1 MPTLVD
7 EQVVSL
13 EFQNKNFEKNV
24 KESLDSIE
32 KLKKSLDFTKA
43 GEGLESID
51 NTANKCDFRVM
62 QEGLVQV
69 QAHISILDQLA
80 MNWLNRM
87 ENKVLDV
94 SEKLV
99 KSMSTEQISAGWDK
113 YAEKTSA
120 VQTIMAATASQF
132 EDTATQMNYVND
144 QLSKLNW
151 FTDETSYNFLDMV
164 NNIGKFTSNQISLD
178 DSVTAMQGISTW
190 AAISGANV
198 NEAGR
203 AMYNLAQAIGIG
215 AVKLMDWKSIEN
227 ANMATAE
234 FKQTA
239 IDTAVAMGTLVDLGD
254 GLYETSKEHEVS
266 VRNFNENLK
275 DEWFTSEVLIAT
287 LNEYGGFTN
296 ALYDFIEST
305 DLDYASE
312 AIQYIDEFV
321 NHTIDMEEASEA
333 TGMAAEEL
341 EQWLTQLGSAEFE
354 LGRKSFAAAQQAKT
368 FKEAIDS
375 VKDAASTAWMN
386 IFETIFGD
394 FQKAKVLWTDLA
406 NNLYDIFVGPINE
419 KAEILT
425 EAFTSNWEIL
435 SKQMS
440 NAGISAT
447 QFKEALSRSYFKYY
461 AKDLEDVIK
470 EYGGLEE
477 AIKAGAFSAHTLKD
491 ALLSLTGSADSLKDI
506 RENLKMGDTGDDVRE
521 VQQALADLGYEFEQ
535 FGVDGIIGK
544 ETEGIIKMF
553 QEANNLEVTG
563 IIDEATLQAL
573 RDANGITSDLVESWF
588 GLVENIDQLGGRD
601 LFIGGLANLGNT
613 FLEIWNAIFPAKS
626 EEQISEAAGIVY
638 EIVYAFNAATEAL
651 LNFVSGEGP
660 LKTIIEGITSV
671 FALLKEVI
679 GGAITGIVNLGM
691 GALSLLSFIP
701 EVLAMLAGL
710 VGYVATMIVQ
720 SGIIS
725 GLIGT
730 VTGAIRGFASAI
742 HDTVFEYIDFIKN
755 NENLMRIGNAISG
768 ILGKLR
774 MSFRYISV
782 TLGGGTGIIDKIK
795 SLGATLK
802 DLSKIGIDN
811 VLGKIADWFERIA
824 SKDFLQMS
832 QDFSA
837 KVLSMKQSVIDF
849 FTNFKVPSAEEVVG
863 YFTSLK
869 TRISEFISGNLFT
882 DENGEV
888 QTKGI
893 LGFLNKYQQDIADF
907 CTNFKIPTLSDLIEY
922 LKGVKE
928 TIFNFFTGSGE
939 KEGVL
944 KTVDRRGSDN
954 VIINYLLKQKRA
966 IEDFISNFSIDY
978 EAIYAKVN
986 EIFTNTTTFISEKFT
1001 AIKEKIKLP
1010 SFTEIVEKVKGW
1022 FDSIAQKLQSI
1033 DAEVIRATVIQKFN
1047 EWKQPVL
1054 DLLASIGGVFL
1065 LAFDKLKVLFA
1076 GAFEKVSGW
1085 IKEGIE
1091 KAFAKFDSLKGYFKG
1106 LWEKL
1111 LANITGDNTDDG
1123 VLKTVK
1129 RRGGFVDKIKNWFET
1144 TFVSVGTWIVGA
1156 IDKIKE
1162 IFGTVKGFL
1171 GDAWTKGVDA
1181 VFGFIGKIIDA
1192 IAKIPAKQIISFA
1205 SSLLLLNTL
1214 GNISLAIFT
1223 FSGLM
1228 KSIGRFF
1235 DSARKAF
1242 SHEDNLGDTVQKIA
1256 NAIVRVLA
1264 AIFIM
1269 ATFGDETKMTTAT
1282 NNLLKIVGLI
1292 GGLIIV
1298 IELINAFA
1306 SFKGWKT
1313 GTGNIGLAFA
1323 GIAFAIGLLGTV
1335 LRKLQDI
1342 EVGVGTILKLS
1353 LIGLVLGG
1361 MYAGLAV
1368 LKKMKFFIDWK
1379 DALPLV
1385 IIAGVFE
1392 ILADVMKQINRI
1404 EISKNFGE
1412 KLALFAALVA
1422 GLFFFVKE
1430 MGAAGSWKDMV
1441 GILAVAIAMEVLVDV
1456 LKKIQKWNLE
1466 VGGENDELLP
1476 LIGKMSLVFGAMF
1489 AFLKMVQLAVGK
1501 DGIGKVG
1508 FGILAIAGAMEILVL
1523 VMKQVSSMTV
1533 DELQK
1538 GLTVVIILGAVLS
1551 AMIAITKFGSGSIDS
1566 VGKVMLSMAG
1576 AIGII
1581 AAIIFGLSKMSKDDL
1596 VKGTLAVAGIAT
1608 ILGILVKVTE
1618 KSNAKWGVFIAMA
1631 AAIAAIA
1638 ASISYLAIIPSDD
1651 LLHATEAI
1659 GAIMGILAL
1668 DLLFSSFG
1676 SIGSKIAS
1684 IIEIFVTL
1692 GMVVYAIKEVADLG
1706 SEEAFAAGEA
1716 ILKSCEGLA
1725 AVLVATTIVGT
1736 IGNLKSIATGIVGLD
1751 LLVGDIL
1758 VIMWRVGKVINE
1770 HMPEGSKK
1778 EIMEALRTGADV
1790 ISELGTLIG
1799 EFTGKLVGGF
1809 KKGRDEVLL
1818 EDYKDFMADIQ
1829 DLMDQIDPF
1838 VDSMSDSKL
1847 AIMSRTLKNF
1857 GEFTKALSEAE
1868 LNSFLTKPLEASEA
1882 QKYTWGD
1889 RLALLAQ
1896 DIIDFSNTIGDNDIS
1911 NVEPAARAIKKI
1923 AVACKDIPLS
1933 GGIIDDAGGVDIEK
1947 FGTGLGTLAGGLKT
1961 FTDAF
1966 NNVEVNVE
1974 GATGAI
1980 SLLGAMAKEDI
1991 PSDQNNL
1998 ISWITGVPDYAGFS
2012 AGLESISAALA
2023 TYITNVGDI
2032 TKGDVDDSV
2041 EALQIITKFAK
2052 EDIPTEGGWL
2062 SWLLG
2067 DHTIG
2072 TFATNLESLGG
2083 ALNKYNDL
2091 TSGISIG
2098 RVDLLTASITKLTT
2112 AFTDEFMMNFEGNVS
2127 GFGVGIENLSRATIT
2142 DFLSTWSEITDE
2154 NDPRFGEIGSS
2165 IAFGIA
2171 NGISES
2177 AVDELNTD
2185 PFADAII
2192 AKVLTSIDSKFKSD
2206 DLIDVFKGGLTLS
2219 DFGTE
2224 TGSDFSSIGQSIAE
2238 MITKGITEST
2248 AEESDVEPFVSLLM
2262 EKVLASFDSKVKE
2275 ASAKGVELVRKFRN
2289 GINSMSAYAAVAARL
2304 VAIGAVNAL
2313 GGVSAYTEGAALA
2326 RTFRD
2331 GIESEYSIIVKAGEY
2346 LGDGVI
2352 KGIQNKTEESVKA
2365 AETYA
2370 KAVTDAMKGSNGF
2383 GEESP
2388 SKVTTIFGQYLDE
2401 GVDIG
2406 LERGTSTSIKTAT
2419 AYAQNVLGA
2428 MSDVLDGSTEVV
2440 PAITPAF
2447 DLRAIQNGANSMS
2460 RFVNRNALEAT
2471 VIANTMSDVN
2481 TNKMDTLISVANAIQ
2496 KTVSSGKDIYLNE
2509 KLIIGRVNKKLGGY
2523 M

>member
-43 GEGLESID
+43 GEGLETID
-51 NTANKCDFRVM
+51 NTAKKCDFRVM
-62 QEGLVQV
+62 QEGLIQV
-69 QAHISILDQLA
+69 QSHISLLDQLT

-94 SEKLV
+94 GEKLV
-99 KSMSTEQISAGWDK
+99 KSMSTDQVSAGWDK

-132 EDTATQMNYVND
+132 EDTATQMNYVNE

-203 AMYNLAQAIGIG
+203 AMYNLAQAIGVG

-239 IDTAVAMGTLVDLGD
+239 IDTAVAMGTLIDLGD

-321 NHTIDMEEASEA
+321 NHTIDMEEAAEA

-341 EQWLTQLGSAEFE
+341 EQWLTQLSSAEFE

-368 FKEAIDS
+368 FQEAIDS

-419 KAEILT
+419 KAKILT

-447 QFKEALSRSYFKYY
+447 KFKEALSRSYFKYY
-461 AKDLEDVIK
+461 AKDLEDIIQ

-491 ALLSLTGSADSLKDI
+491 AFLSLTGSSDVLKDV
-506 RENLKMGDTGDDVRE
+506 RENLKMGDAGDDVRE

-553 QEANNLEVTG
+553 QEANDLEVTG
-563 IIDEATLQAL
+563 IVDEATLQAL
-573 RDANGITSDLVESWF
+573 RDANSITADLVESWF
-588 GLVENIDQLGGRD
+588 GLIENINQLGGRD

-613 FLEIWNAIFPAKS
+613 FLAIWNAIFPEKS
-626 EEQISEAAGIVY
+626 EEQISEAAGVVY

-651 LNFVSGEGP
+651 LNFVSGEGSI
-660 LKTIIEGITSV
+660 KTIIGGITSV

-679 GGAITGIVNLGM
+679 GGAVVGITNLAM

-701 EVLAMLAGL
+701 EALAMLAGL

-755 NENLMRIGNAISG
+755 NENLMRIGRAISG

-774 MSFRYISV
+774 TSFRYITV
-782 TLGGGTGIIDKIK
+782 TLGGGTGLVDKIK

-837 KVLSMKQSVIDF
+837 KVLSMKQSIIDF
-849 FTNFKVPSAEEVVG
+849 FTNFRVPSAEEVIE

-869 TRISEFISGNLFT
+869 TRITEFIAGNLFT
-882 DENGEV
+882 DENGEI

-954 VIINYLLKQKRA
+954 VIINYLLKQKRS
-966 IEDFISNFSIDY
+966 IEDFIKDFSIDY
-978 EAIYAKVN
+978 EAIYEKVN
-986 EIFTNTTTFISEKFT
+986 EIFTNTIAFINEKFT

-1010 SFTEIVEKVKGW
+1010 SFGEIVAKIKGW
-1022 FDSIAQKLQSI
+1022 FDSLALKLQSI
-1033 DAEVIRATVIQKFN
+1033 DVEAIRANIIQKFN

-1076 GAFEKVSGW
+1076 GAFEKISEW
-1085 IKEGIE
+1085 IKEGID

-1111 LANITGDNTDDG
+1111 LANITGDETGDG

-1171 GDAWTKGVDA
+1171 GDAWSKGVDT

-1192 IAKIPAKQIISFA
+1192 IAKLPAKQMISFA
-1205 SSLLLLNTL
+1205 SSLLLLNAI
-1214 GNISLAIFT
+1214 GNISLALFS
-1223 FSGLM
+1223 FSGM
-1228 KSIGRFF
+1228 MNSIKNFM

-1242 SHEDNLGDTVQKIA
+1242 THEDDFGDTVLKVA

-1269 ATFGDETKMTTAT
+1269 ATFGDEDKMTTAT

-1292 GGLIIV
+1292 GGLVVV

-1306 SFKGWKT
+1306 SHKGWKT
-1313 GTGNIGLAFA
+1313 GGMDIGIAFA
-1323 GIAFAIGLLGTV
+1323 GIALAIGLLGTV
-1335 LRKLQDI
+1335 LRKLQDVNVDGATVWKL
-1342 EVGVGTILKLS
+1342 VGIAAALVVVGTIV
-1353 LIGLVLGG
+1353 G
-1361 MYAGLAV
+1361 A
-1368 LKKMKFFIDWK
+1368 LKKVKLFADWK
-1379 DALPLV
+1379 DTIGLA
-1385 IIAGVFE
+1385 IIAVSFE
-1392 ILADVMKQINRI
+1392 ILADVLNRI
-1404 EISKNFGE
+1404 NNIELSDDITT
-1412 KLALFAALVA
+1412 KLEYFAGIVLAVFAFVA
-1422 GLFFFVKE
+1422 FVNNT
-1430 MGAAGSWKDMV
+1430 GGSWKNMV
-1441 GILAVAIAMEVLVDV
+1441 GILAVALAMEMMVDV
-1456 LKKIQKWNLE
+1456 LKKLQKWDIKKEEMIPMLE
-1466 VGGENDELLP
+1466 N
-1476 LIGKMSLVFGAMF
+1476 FGIVLAALF
-1489 AFLKMVQLAVGK
+1489 AFVLTTKLAAGK
-1501 DGIGKVG
+1501 NGMGKIGLGI
-1508 FGILAIAGAMEILVL
+1508 IAVAASMEILVL

-1538 GLTVVIILGAVLS
+1538 GLTVVIILGAILA
-1551 AMIAITKFGSGSIDS
+1551 AMIAVTRFGGGQLEGA
-1566 VGKVMLSMAG
+1566 GKTILSMAG

-1581 AAIIFGLSKMSKDDL
+1581 ALVIFGLSRMSKEDL

-1608 ILGILVKVTE
+1608 IIGVLIKVTE

-1638 ASISYLAIIPSDD
+1638 ASISYLAVIPTDD
-1651 LLHATEAI
+1651 LIAATAAI
-1659 GAIMGILAL
+1659 GSIMGVLAL

-1676 SIGSKIAS
+1676 SVGSKIAS
-1684 IIEIFVTL
+1684 IVEIFATL

-1725 AVLVATTIVGT
+1725 GVLVATTIVGK
-1736 IGNLKSIATGIVGLD
+1736 IGDLKAIGTGILGLD
-1751 LLVGDIL
+1751 LLIGDIL
-1758 VIMWRVGKVINE
+1758 AIMWGVGKVINE
-1770 HMPEGSKK
+1770 HMPEGSKDK
-1778 EIMEALRTGADV
+1778 IMKALKTGADV

-1799 EFTGKLVGGF
+1799 EFAGKLVGGF
-1809 KKGRDEVLL
+1809 QKGRDEVLL
-1818 EDYKDFMADIQ
+1818 EDYKDFMTDIQ

-1847 AIMSRTLKNF
+1847 SIMSRTLKNF

-1868 LNSFLTKPLEASEA
+1868 LNSFLTKPQAAEEAN
-1882 QKYTWGD
+1882 KYTWGD
-1889 RLALLAQ
+1889 RLTILAQ
-1896 DIIDFSNTIGDNDIS
+1896 DILDFSETIGDNDIS

-1923 AVACKDIPLS
+1923 AIACKDIPLS
-1933 GGIIDDAGGVDIEK
+1933 GGIIDDAGGIDIEK

-1966 NNVEVNVE
+1966 NGVEVDIE

-1991 PSDQNNL
+1991 PADKNNL

-2012 AGLESISAALA
+2012 AGLESISAALG
-2023 TYITNVGDI
+2023 TYITNVGNI
-2032 TKGDVDDSV
+2032 TKDDVDDSV

-2112 AFTDEFMMNFEGNVS
+2112 AFTDEFMMNFAGNVS
-2127 GFGVGIENLSRATIT
+2127 EFGGGIENLSRATIT
-2142 DFLSTWSEITDE
+2142 DFLSAWEEITDE

-2177 AVDELNTD
+2177 AVDELDTD
-2185 PFADAII
+2185 PFADAVITKI
-2192 AKVLTSIDSKFKSD
+2192 LNSIDSRFKSD
-2206 DLIDVFKGGLTLS
+2206 DLIDVFKGGLSLS

-2224 TGSDFSSIGQSIAE
+2224 SESDFTSIGQSIAE
-2238 MITKGITEST
+2238 MITKGITEAT
-2248 AEESDVEPFVSLLM
+2248 AEESDVEPFVTLLM
-2262 EKVLASFDSKVKE
+2262 KKILESFDPKIKE
-2275 ASAKGVELVRKFRN
+2275 ASSKGADLVRKFRN
-2289 GINSMSAYAAVAARL
+2289 GINSMAAYAAVAARL
-2304 VAIGAVNAL
+2304 VALGAVNAL
-2313 GGVSAYTEGAALA
+2313 GGLSAFNEGAALT

-2331 GIESEYSIIVKAGEY
+2331 GIRSEYDIIVKAGEY

-2352 KGIQNKTEESVKA
+2352 QGIQNKTEASVKA

-2370 KAVTDAMKGSNGF
+2370 KAVTDAMKGPEGF
-2383 GEESP
+2383 DENSP
-2388 SKVTTIFGQYLDE
+2388 SKVTTIFGQFLPA

-2406 LERGTSTSIKTAT
+2406 LERGTSTSVKTAT
-2419 AYAQNVLGA
+2419 AYAQNVLSA

-2447 DLRAIQNGANSMS
+2447 DLRAIQNGARSMS

-2481 TNKMDTLISVANAIQ
+2481 TNKMDALISVANAIQ